1 MLHVNFNAYNS
12 YVTDSLYQ
20 WDINQV
26 LNIIGLPVDSA
37 PEVHFNNSN
46 MDRAIVRQAELVN
59 GNIVVNIP
67 NSLLQSNL
75 TIKAYI
81 GIYEN
86 TTFKVIETVEIP
98 VIGRARPY
106 DYVFEDTDGE
116 IYSFKALEAKINEAI
131 IFNGD
136 MKKEVYDQDNDGV
149 VDVAGNGLFVYKH
162 TAGELVGSGVNGKFK
177 ATATETVSSLNV
189 NGLVCSVKCGE
200 DTEIDLVTGAW
211 YTFILDGATI
221 NFKQGGAGLN
231 FKIVGGTTKPVSPKN
246 NTIWVNTNVEI
257 GEYQLSATEPETRVD
272 GTALQNGD
280 LWIKTGIDTNVEFN
294 AVKKNA
300 IKLKL
305 VNSYQWNGSAWI
317 AKTAKIYINSKWTD
331 LSFVMYEKGVFAV
344 TYSQSGNLGGITI
357 GTDSIRFYNTGYP
370 ADNNYQYINLG
381 GEIDWSQYSTV
392 KVTLK
397 SYTYSGSKPCY
408 IAIGSSKTAR
418 DLASK
423 SMGNSSVQTLDVSN
437 VKTKGYL
444 NIGIQ
449 VGVQSSGTTDVYVE
463 RVEIY

>member
-1 MLHVNFNAYNS
+1 MKLRKITNADLQGIGVIGMADTPNLSARQMQEKVEEVVRAVVIPIINENIDYTATKQDVTDAVYNS
-12 YVTDSLYQ
+12 GAGDMLASAYDSNLDGIVNKADNGVFVYTHSKSGTVHNLQGSGENIKFIATADWNAGDSLT
-20 WDINQV
+20 INGETTHC
-26 LNIIGLPVDSA
+26 LN
-37 PEVHFNNSN
+37 N
-46 MDRAIVRQAELVN
+46 MLERIEDEEL
-59 GNIVVNIP
+59 
-67 NSLLQSNL
+67 
-75 TIKAYI
+75 
-81 GIYEN
+81 
-86 TTFKVIETVEIP
+86 FKRNVTV
-98 VIGRARPY
+98 
-106 DYVFEDTDGE
+106 
-116 IYSFKALEAKINEAI
+116 
-131 IFNGD
+131 
-136 MKKEVYDQDNDGV
+136 
-149 VDVAGNGLFVYKH
+149 
-162 TAGELVGSGVNGKFK
+162 
-177 ATATETVSSLNV
+177 TATVRAM
-189 NGLVCSVKCGE
+189 NGYNRC
-200 DTEIDLVTGAW
+200 
-211 YTFILDGATI
+211 F
-221 NFKQGGAGLN
+221 FKLGGAGLN
-231 FKIVGGTTKPVSPKN
+231 FKIVGAATQPASPKE
-246 NTIWVNTNVEI
+246 NTIWINTSTPIKNWQFAVS
-257 GEYQLSATEPETRVD
+257 QPTKRAD

-305 VNSYQWNGSAWI
+305 VDSYQWNGSAWI

-344 TYSQSGNLGGITI
+344 NYSQSGNLGGITI

-370 ADNNYQYINLG
+370 VDNNYQYINLG

>member
-1 MLHVNFNAYNS
+1 MKLRKITNADLQGIGVIGMADTPNLSARQMQEKVEEVVRAVVIPIINENIDYTATKQDVTDAVYNS
-12 YVTDSLYQ
+12 GAGDMLASAYDSNLDGIVNKADNGVFVYTHSKSGTVHNLQGSGENIKFIATADWNAGDSLT
-20 WDINQV
+20 INGETTHC
-26 LNIIGLPVDSA
+26 LN
-37 PEVHFNNSN
+37 N
-46 MDRAIVRQAELVN
+46 MLERIEDEEL
-59 GNIVVNIP
+59 
-67 NSLLQSNL
+67 
-75 TIKAYI
+75 
-81 GIYEN
+81 
-86 TTFKVIETVEIP
+86 FKRNVTV
-98 VIGRARPY
+98 
-106 DYVFEDTDGE
+106 
-116 IYSFKALEAKINEAI
+116 
-131 IFNGD
+131 
-136 MKKEVYDQDNDGV
+136 
-149 VDVAGNGLFVYKH
+149 
-162 TAGELVGSGVNGKFK
+162 
-177 ATATETVSSLNV
+177 TATVRAM
-189 NGLVCSVKCGE
+189 NGYNRC
-200 DTEIDLVTGAW
+200 
-211 YTFILDGATI
+211 F
-221 NFKQGGAGLN
+221 FKLGGAGLN
-231 FKIVGGTTKPVSPKN
+231 FKIVGAATQPASPKE
-246 NTIWVNTNVEI
+246 NTIWINTSTSIKNWQFAVS
-257 GEYQLSATEPETRVD
+257 QPTKRAD

-305 VNSYQWNGSAWI
+305 VDSYQWNGSAWI

-344 TYSQSGNLGGITI
+344 NYSQSGNLGGITI

-370 ADNNYQYINLG
+370 VDNNYQYINLG